1 MNHLTVL
8 LKKFSTNMLNH
19 PQLSLDFTGRGT
31 NPKHTMC
38 SDSHIHVIS
47 FQVKLTMFNRK
58 PTENVGLFGQ
68 AL

>member
-1 MNHLTVL
+1 
-8 LKKFSTNMLNH
+8 MLNH